1 MLFCKG
7 LYFDQSHFKR
17 FDHVI
22 PDIYNISR
30 VLMVCKMDTPKQHL
44 KKKKKKKERN
54 PLLETKMKLIR
65 KMEKKKKKT
74 K

>member
-22 PDIYNISR
+22 PDIYNIPR

-44 KKKKKKKERN
+44 KKKKKKERN

-65 KMEKKKKKT
+65 KMEKKKT

>member
-22 PDIYNISR
+22 PDIYNIPR

-44 KKKKKKKERN
+44 KKKKKK
-54 PLLETKMKLIR
+54 R
-65 KMEKKKKKT
+65 KKPTSGNKDEANQENGKKKD
-74 K
+74 